1 MGIWADEAQKL
12 IQHDQIACLN
22 DLKARIIEAVE
33 HIHRREMIACS
44 DFSKAKFI
52 SSLTSFGVGALSPI
66 GGSHKDSISTGMKL
80 AKPVLDEK
88 ALLDATLITV
98 GKGGIPSIVGVTQV
112 SSLARQSHINDP
124 QVRGRLQRG
133 GCLFMTRE
141 QFVRVLS
148 KVKSRLFDGPV
159 SLPVP
164 VEPLAKKCVNAS
176 ESKSPPLIAYCS

>member
-22 DLKARIIEAVE
+22 DLKARIIEEVE
-33 HIHRREMIACS
+33 HIQWREMVACT

-52 SSLTSFGVGALSPI
+52 SSLTSFGVGALSPT
-66 GGSHKDSISTGMKL
+66 GGSHKEPISTGTKL
-80 AKPVLDEK
+80 AKSVSDEK
-88 ALLDATLITV
+88 ALFGATLITV
-98 GKGGIPSIVGVTQV
+98 GKGGIPSVVGATPV

-124 QVRGRLQRG
+124 QVRARLQRG

-148 KVKSRLFDGPV
+148 NVQSRLFNGSV

-164 VEPLAKKCVNAS
+164 IEQVAKKCVNAPKT
-176 ESKSPPLIAYCS
+176 KSPPLVACCS